1 MRMIIVVVYLK
12 KVRFLL
18 KLGLFLS
25 IVGMV
30 IIGGIYI
37 YAYFTPAISLNS
49 ANSYYIYDNKD
60 NVIYQGSNNSEWVRL
75 ENIDDKLKQYIISI
89 EDQHF
94 YYHKGFD
101 LLRIIRVMLANIR
114 HGKITAGA
122 SSISQQYVKNLFL
135 EFDQTWERKIEEAFL
150 TIRMETHYSKDE
162 ILEGYLN
169 TIYFGNGIYGVKDAT
184 QYYFNKDIS
193 DITMEEAII
202 LAGIPKSP
210 NNYNPIANKE
220 ASLKRMNL
228 VANTLYENEVIS
240 KEELEA
246 LDFENVPLHGKHT
259 SNNLDTL
266 MYYQEAVIDELE
278 SLDSIPKSLLDSGG
292 LRIFTNLDMDTQTK
306 MEESMK
312 EHVLEDDTQ
321 VASIVID
328 PNTSKVLALAGGKNY
343 AKSQY
348 NRVTKA
354 KRQVGSTIKPFLY
367 YSALA
372 NGMTASSTFKSEETT
387 FVFQEN
393 KTYAPTNYG
402 NTYGNKDI
410 SMAAA
415 LSYSDNI
422 YAVKTHLFLG
432 ENTLVNTMKN
442 VGLKE
447 SLSPNPSLALG
458 AVEINMFDY
467 ANAYT
472 TLASGG
478 EKNDIYFINR
488 IEDIDGNIIYEHKD
502 KKNQV
507 LDPSLVYILNE
518 MMSNTY
524 NYSFVDYNSPTVLYL
539 NGKLSRKYALKSGTT
554 DNDYWIAGYNKDAL
568 MLVWAGN
575 DLNEKAPK
583 AYSKII
589 KDIWLDTVE
598 DYLKD
603 HEDTWYELPSDVV
616 AVPMDPISGK
626 YNAKSNTLFYFLDGS
641 QTLYINEKK
650 KK

>member
-49 ANSYYIYDNKD
+49 ANSYFIYDNKD

-603 HEDTWYELPSDVV
+603 HEETWYELPSDVV

>member
-603 HEDTWYELPSDVV
+603 HEETWYELPSDVV

>member
-312 EHVLEDDTQ
+312 EHILEDDTQ